1 MKTTFIYRQ
10 RGKDAMYKIWHE
22 LGNRIMFLY
31 VNDGSGSVVG
41 HERVYPL
48 KKGALYFIGA
58 KKSHYTMPEN
68 LDKYDRNKLFI
79 PIESFHS
86 LCAFCDQNAR
96 FKEIFANDKL
106 VYAQI
111 PASEQKKIDILFS
124 ELQAYQADDRHREA
138 ILLSACA
145 RLLAYV
151 DQYAVSNLST
161 SSSTNFVFHAIEY
174 INEHISQPLTVE
186 EVSDAVFM
194 SKYYFCRKFK
204 TVTGLSVM
212 EYILST
218 RLSLAQEML
227 LNGKMTVSDISDRC
241 GFSSVAY
248 FCNVFKQRMGKSPL
262 QYRKHATIIYR
273 N

>member
-1 MKTTFIYRQ
+1 MNTTFIYRQ

-41 HERVYPL
+41 HEHMYPL

-58 KKSHYTMPEN
+58 KKSHYTMPER

-79 PIESFHS
+79 PVDRFNA
-86 LCAFCDQNAR
+86 LCNFFDQNAR
-96 FKEIFANDKL
+96 FKEIFSNDKL

-111 PASEQKKIDILFS
+111 PTAEQKKIDILFS
-124 ELQAYQADDRHREA
+124 ELQDYQDDDRHRET

-145 RLLAYV
+145 RLLAYI
-151 DQYAVSNLST
+151 DKYAVSNLSST
-161 SSSTNFVFHAIEY
+161 SSTNFVFRAIEY
-174 INEHISQPLTVE
+174 INEHIAQPLTVE

-212 EYILST
+212 EYILNT

-248 FCNVFKQRMGKSPL
+248 FCNVFKQRNGKSPL
-262 QYRKHATIIYR
+262 QYRK
-273 N
+273 NSLSK